1 MTASFSKSSL
11 MPPMG
16 WHSCSRYR
24 GEHSSSVLG
33 SLSKPTGMGRPD
45 DQGRGR
51 ESRERPVLMLTGPRG
66 VWVWGLGAGRS
77 ALTTHT
83 HRPFPG
89 GPAQQL
95 RMHKGPLDARLALD
109 LNGVQFAGIHYR
121 LVLTRCLPL
130 EKRLNGTVG
139 ANTS

>member
-1 MTASFSKSSL
+1 MTASFSKSSP
-11 MPPMG
+11 MPPTG

-24 GEHSSSVLG
+24 GEHWSSVLG

-51 ESRERPVLMLTGPRG
+51 ESRERPVLVLTGPRA

-95 RMHKGPLDARLALD
+95 PMHKGPPGRQACIRSERCPICWNPLSTCADPLSAL
-109 LNGVQFAGIHYR
+109 GE
-121 LVLTRCLPL
+121 TS
-130 EKRLNGTVG
+130 KRYCW
-139 ANTS
+139 SQY